1 VETSRIK
8 QVLLDQES
16 LLEEKLSK
24 ERIIDREVNYVAD
37 LPNAYLITGPRRAGK
52 SIYAVQMTK
61 GRKFLRI
68 DFEDERLYG
77 IKANELNKV
86 LEAGYELKGGKI
98 ELLILDEIQNV
109 EGWELFVSRMR
120 EIYPT
125 IVTGSNARLMSRE
138 MGTYLTGRHLDYL
151 LLQFSFK
158 EFLKYYNVSAEE
170 TTRGIAMVKE
180 KLEEYIKLGGFPEA
194 YKVISPKE
202 YLLTLFKDIVTRD
215 VIQRCRIRR
224 SEINPFA
231 TFLVENT
238 GREVTTRR
246 LGRVFNISHQ
256 SVENYLN
263 CLINSYLFLIV
274 KRFTGKLVEKYVSPR
289 KVYVIDPAFNVNL
302 TGKVEIG
309 RLIENLVLVELLRR
323 KYYQKLNYE
332 IYYYSNG
339 QSEVDFVVN
348 GEVKEAI
355 QVSYDISGL
364 EERELKGL
372 ERFSEKYK
380 GYRLKLITWDMEGVE
395 ELKNGEKVEVIPLW
409 KYLIASPF
417 RNP

>member
-1 VETSRIK
+1 
-8 QVLLDQES
+8 
-16 LLEEKLSK
+16 
-24 ERIIDREVNYVAD
+24 
-37 LPNAYLITGPRRAGK
+37 
-52 SIYAVQMTK
+52 
-61 GRKFLRI
+61 FLRI

-109 EGWELFVSRMR
+109 EGWELFVGRMR

-158 EFLKYYNVSAEE
+158 EFLKYYNVSVEE

-180 KLEEYIKLGGFPEA
+180 KLEQYIKLGGFPEA

-202 YLLTLFKDIVTRD
+202 YLLTLFRDIVTRD

-224 SEINPFA
+224 GEINSFA

-246 LGRVFNISHQ
+246 LGNVFNISRQ

-263 CLINSYLFLIV
+263 CLVNSYLFLAV

-289 KVYVIDPAFNVNL
+289 KVYAIDPAFNVNL

-309 RLIENLVLVELLRR
+309 RLMENLVLVELLRR

-339 QSEVDFVVN
+339 QSEVDFVIN

-355 QVSYDISGL
+355 QVSYDVSGL

-395 ELKNGEKVEVIPLW
+395 ELRNGEKVEVIPLW